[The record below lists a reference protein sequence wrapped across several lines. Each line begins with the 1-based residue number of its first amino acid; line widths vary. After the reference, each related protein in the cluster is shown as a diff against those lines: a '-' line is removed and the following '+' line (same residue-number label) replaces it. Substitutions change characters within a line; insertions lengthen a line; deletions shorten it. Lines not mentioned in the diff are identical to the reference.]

1 MPELPEVETVL
12 RTLEHQIKDQQIED
26 VDIFYEKMI
35 EIDQDSFVSE
45 LKGQHFRKFE
55 RRGKYLLFILDEYTL
70 IVHLRMEGKFYVY
83 PKEYKGKDKH
93 THVIFYLSDKQLHY
107 NDVRKFG
114 RMWLY
119 KKDEDYSCLEKLGY
133 EPFDERLTG
142 NYLKKFNK
150 NNKTKIKTQ
159 LLDQSMITGI
169 GNIYADEILF
179 KAGINPLVEARFI
192 SENDCDKI
200 ISATREILKEAI
212 RQGGTTIRSYTS
224 SLGVTGLFQQY
235 LMVHSRDDGTCYK
248 CNSDIVRVKV
258 NGRSTYYC
266 PTCQKER
273 PITLAIT
280 GSIGSGKSTVTKLL
294 AEEGYKTISCD
305 EINRELLQKEEVK
318 EELSKILE
326 EPFCKEALSKHI
338 FTNSEQGKAAENY
351 LHEMIFKEVSKFI
364 ETNNKEILLVIEV
377 PLLFE
382 SKWDKYFDYNVAVF
396 TPTDKLYERL
406 EKDRHMSKD
415 QIKERLDKQLLAE
428 EKKQLADYCINND
441 ADLEQLKVNTKK
453 MIKNILG

>member
-26 VDIFYEKMI
+26 AKVYYEKMI
-35 EIDQDSFVSE
+35 ETSKDCFVDE
-45 LKGQHFRKFE
+45 LKRQHFRKFE
-55 RRGKYLLFILDEYTL
+55 RRGKYLIFILDEYTL

-83 PKEYKGKDKH
+83 PKENKEKDKH
-93 THVIFYLSDKQLHY
+93 THVIFYLEDKQLHY

-119 KKDEDYSCLEKLGY
+119 KKDEDYSCLDKLGY

-142 NYLKKFNK
+142 SYLKKFNK
-150 NNKTKIKTQ
+150 DNKTKIKTQ

-179 KAGINPLVEARFI
+179 KANVNPLVEARFI
-192 SENDCDKI
+192 KEIDYDKI
-200 ISATREILKEAI
+200 ISATRGILKEAI
-212 RQGGTTIRSYTS
+212 KQGGTTIRSYTS

-235 LMVHSRDDGTCYK
+235 LMVHSREKQACYD
-248 CNSDIVRVKV
+248 CNSEIVRVKV

-266 PTCQKER
+266 PKCQKEK

-305 EINRELLQKEEVK
+305 EINRDLLQKVEVK
-318 EELSKILE
+318 EKLSMILE
-326 EPFCKEALSKHI
+326 EPFSKEALSKHI
-338 FTNSEQGKAAENY
+338 FTSSEQGKSAEKY
-351 LHEMIFKEVSKFI
+351 LHETIFKEVNKFI
-364 ETNNKEILLVIEV
+364 ETNSNEKLLVIEV

-396 TPTDKLYERL
+396 TPTDKLYQRL
-406 EKDRHMSKD
+406 EKDRHMSKE
-415 QIKERLDKQLLAE
+415 QIKERLAKQLPAE
-428 EKKQLADYCINND
+428 EKKQLADHCIIND
-441 ADLEQLKVNTKK
+441 ANLDKLKNNVGKLL
-453 MIKNILG
+453 KNILG